1 MILHLSPPLRGV
13 GNYQDIKIFKIKNQ
27 FKTME
32 QMTFNYNGKA
42 VSLRVY
48 GYERE
53 EYRRAAERINGVS
66 NVKIG

>member
-1 MILHLSPPLRGV
+1 MRLDG
-13 GNYQDIKIFKIKNQ
+13 QQ
-27 FKTME
+27 FGQQFNKSKSIQAME

-42 VSLRVY
+42 MSLRVY

-53 EYRRAAERINGVS
+53 EYRSVAEGINGVS